1 MDYFTISQDI
11 SLIHAVELDR
21 GFIPEA
27 WKKEI
32 VKGRSVEFEFGKL
45 PAQNHN
51 FLVREYISRFT
62 GGAASFAFNCIKKY
76 FLQL

>member
-11 SLIHAVELDR
+11 SLIHAVELDC

-51 FLVREYISRFT
+51 FLVKS
-62 GGAASFAFNCIKKY
+62 KKENIY
-76 FLQL
+76 PDLLEAPLPLL